1 MDAAQTLEDPPNPL
15 HQLSASAYRFV
26 VHQLYQDLP
35 PPFGTDPEHT
45 ALVIE
50 ASIARIASM
59 LPANAYEAEI
69 ATRIVT
75 ADAQASDCIRHA
87 RTLFNDP
94 KPAMKCHAMANSYMR
109 TANAACSL
117 LLRIQTARHKREA
130 LPANCDQDAWVE
142 HCAAGLMAAA
152 AKGDPAPEPPPPP
165 VPSPARR
172 AVPRPPTNGTPA
184 TAKPSSMPSTT
195 PTAPPRSVPMAV
207 SRPPPATATP
217 SSSWSARSSPA
228 PAPSSGS
235 STSNTTPPPPPDK
248 TN

>member
-45 ALVIE
+45 ALVVE

-165 VPSPARR
+165 VPQ
-172 AVPRPPTNGTPA
+172 
-184 TAKPSSMPSTT
+184 
-195 PTAPPRSVPMAV
+195 
-207 SRPPPATATP
+207 
-217 SSSWSARSSPA
+217 PA
-228 PAPSSGS
+228 PAVARPQTADERYASYSEAEQYAVNYPNRAAEIRAYGGVPPTARYGHPELKLVREIIA
-235 STSNTTPPPPPDK
+235 STSPILQQLDKEYDPATP
-248 TN
+248 T